1 MNKDLD
7 KVINIVSKAT
17 KIGKDELNY
26 ESKASSFAKW
36 DSIAQIE
43 LIMELEKKFNLEISP
58 DSFEK
63 LNSISSICQYLEQ
76 N

>member
-26 ESKASSFAKW
+26 KSKASSFAKW

-63 LNSISSICQYLEQ
+63 LNSISSICQYLDE

>member
-43 LIMELEKKFNLEISP
+43 LIMELEKKFNLEISR
-58 DSFEK
+58 
-63 LNSISSICQYLEQ
+63 
-76 N
+76 